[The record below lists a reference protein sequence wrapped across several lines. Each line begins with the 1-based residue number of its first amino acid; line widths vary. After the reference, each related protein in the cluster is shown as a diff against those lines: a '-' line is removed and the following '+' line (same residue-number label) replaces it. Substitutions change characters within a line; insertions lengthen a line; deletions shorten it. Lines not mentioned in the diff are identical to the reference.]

1 MPTFHYVYI
10 LISERDPDRH
20 YVGITTDL
28 RERLN
33 RHNSGR
39 CSHTSDHRPWRIETA
54 IAFRSREK
62 ALAFERYLKTHTGRA
77 FAKSHF

>member
-10 LISERDPDRH
+10 LISERDRDRH
-20 YVGITTDL
+20 YVGMTTDL

-39 CSHTSDHRPWRIETA
+39 CSHTTDRRPWRIETA
-54 IAFRSREK
+54 IAFRTRDK
-62 ALAFERYLKTHTGRA
+62 ALAFERYLETHFGRA
-77 FAKSHF
+77 FANRHS